1 MVINNDQ
8 IPSKYVQ
15 VGRFTMA
22 PQGAKKIGMSGIVDI
37 RMITLML
44 TFTIDGKTL
53 PSQAIYKGKTKQ
65 SFPKINFPAGFSL
78 SANFKHHSNTEEVL
92 KHLEEIVIPYV
103 SAERKEIVIPYV
115 SAERKEIVIPYVN
128 AERKEIVIP

>member
-1 MVINNDQ
+1 MINNDQ

-44 TFTIDGKTL
+44 TFTIDGK
-53 PSQAIYKGKTKQ
+53 IYHLKQFIKEKQ
-65 SFPKINFPAGFSL
+65 SSL
-78 SANFKHHSNTEEVL
+78 SQKLIFQQVL
-92 KHLEEIVIPYV
+92 V
-103 SAERKEIVIPYV
+103 
-115 SAERKEIVIPYVN
+115 
-128 AERKEIVIP
+128 